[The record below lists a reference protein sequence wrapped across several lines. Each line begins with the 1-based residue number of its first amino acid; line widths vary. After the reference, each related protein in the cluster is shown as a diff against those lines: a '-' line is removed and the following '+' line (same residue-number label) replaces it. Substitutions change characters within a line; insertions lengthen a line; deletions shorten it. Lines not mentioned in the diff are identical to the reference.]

1 MIRNDRKRNK
11 FADGVQLNL
20 CLIKQLTECVWLGDG
35 KSNFLNYKRCQQCLS
50 SAHSQ
55 FIKHFKWT
63 EMNSIRGLAHNT
75 CYSKLKSIPSL
86 SACVCVNCGKKIVLF
101 LQINPK
107 ITFKWSI
114 DRIASPAE
122 IDRWFF
128 VSSLKWILVEKRL
141 HVPMAFIWNISSHPK
156 CLESLDSGIFC
167 VISGAIDV
175 ARHV

>member
-1 MIRNDRKRNK
+1 MENPIFLIIKGVNSVCLQLILNLSNTLNEPKWILFAVWLIIRAIRNWNP
-11 FADGVQLNL
+11 
-20 CLIKQLTECVWLGDG
+20 
-35 KSNFLNYKRCQQCLS
+35 SHLS
-50 SAHSQ
+50 P
-55 FIKHFKWT
+55 
-63 EMNSIRGLAHNT
+63 R
-75 CYSKLKSIPSL
+75 
-86 SACVCVNCGKKIVLF
+86 VCVNCGKKIVLF